1 MASPTLI
8 TTYQVNSVGG
18 DLSSLV
24 SPSFTP
30 SNGEVIIVKAT
41 GESFQTPNID
51 APSGGGQTYTQRA
64 SISQSSECEIR
75 IFSSVISGSPGSMTI
90 TVPFSSNP
98 GYHAILI
105 ERWGSAQLAA
115 SPATINVIAAGAP
128 STTINTAADGSAVS
142 WMAADWNANAPG
154 TPAYRSDAVQEGI
167 HDVST
172 GNYVGYFAYQ
182 TTTTA
187 GSQTIGL
194 TSPAGQE
201 AAIGAIEI
209 QGIAGPSAPTVTTQ
223 PVTNIAGTTATGNGT
238 VVADGGDTITE
249 RGVCWSTSANPT
261 TSDSKA
267 TSAGTTGSYDVSITG
282 LTNGTLYHARAYA
295 INSVGTSY
303 GGDVTFQPYAVAV
316 AWWSV

>member
-1 MASPTLI
+1 MATPILLA
-8 TTYQVNSVGG
+8 TYQVNSVGG

-30 SNGEVIIVKAT
+30 ADGEVVIVKVT
-41 GESFQTPNID
+41 SESWQTPNINT
-51 APSGGGQTYTQRA
+51 PSGGGQTYTQRA
-64 SISQSSECEIR
+64 IISQASECEIR
-75 IFSSVISGSPGSMTI
+75 IFSTVISGSPGSMAI
-90 TVPFSSNP
+90 TVTFTSNP
-98 GYHAILI
+98 GHHAMLI
-105 ERWGSAQLAA
+105 ERWGSAQLDA
-115 SPATINVIAAGAP
+115 SPATINVIASGAP
-128 STTINTAADGSAVS
+128 STTINTVANDSAVS
-142 WMAADWNANAPG
+142 WVAADWNANAPG
-154 TPAYRSDAVQEGI
+154 TPAYRSGAVEEGI

-172 GNYVGYFAYQ
+172 GNYVAYFAYQ

-209 QGIAGPSAPTVTTQ
+209 QGVAGASAPTVTTEA
-223 PVTNIAGTTATGNGT
+223 VTNIAATTATGNGT

-249 RGVCWSTSANPT
+249 RGVCWSTSLNPT

-267 TSAGTTGSYDVSITG
+267 TSAGTAGSYTVSITG

-295 INSVGTSY
+295 INSIGTSY
-303 GGDVTFQPYAVAV
+303 GDDVTFQPYAVTI